1 MTRVLFLEPM
11 TSVAELVG
19 IARRAGHETVVASH
33 DHAERRLPDDVR
45 AHADR
50 LLVVDLND
58 EQALLRAV
66 LEEHE
71 RAPIGAVLPGIEF
84 YVATAGRV
92 AAALGLPGIPP
103 ERADALRDKALMH
116 ASAVAG
122 GLRRPVQ
129 RPVEAVE
136 DLDAA
141 AAATGFPAVLKPR
154 DSAGSIHVTRVEDLD
169 EVRRAYRAMCADRLP
184 DDVGRRIGARA
195 VLEGYVAGPELSLD
209 GFVGPDGPR
218 LLSVTRK
225 YLGQEPHFVEVGHL
239 VGPWHDPDLRRAAE
253 DFVRRLCAA
262 FGLTSGP
269 FHAEVRHADG
279 ELVLIE
285 LGARL
290 PGGRIT
296 RLVEL
301 VTGVS
306 LPLVALAAALG
317 RPPAELGAF
326 GAPAAA
332 FAGVHNFVSPGLR
345 QVSSVR
351 GVGALADMRNVVEY
365 DIHVREG
372 TALDPYGDFRS
383 RLGYVVF
390 TADDPDE
397 EAALRRDLAAAVQIA

>member
-19 IARRAGHETVVASH
+19 VARRAGLETVVASH
-33 DHAERRLPDDVR
+33 DHAERRLPDEVR
-45 AHADR
+45 AHIDT

-58 EQALLRAV
+58 EEALLRAV
-66 LEEHE
+66 LDEHR

-84 YVATAGRV
+84 YVATASRI
-92 AAALGLPGIPP
+92 AAALGLPGIAP
-103 ERADALRDKALMH
+103 ERTDALRDKGRMH
-116 ASAVAG
+116 AVAVAG

-129 RPVEAVE
+129 QPIESVD
-136 DLDAA
+136 DLACAA
-141 AAATGFPAVLKPR
+141 GFPAVLKPR
-154 DSAGSIHVTRVEDLD
+154 DSAGSIHVTRVENL
-169 EVRRAYRAMCADRLP
+169 EEARRAYQAMSEDRLP

-195 VLEGYVAGPELSLD
+195 VLEAYVAGPELSLD
-209 GFVGPDGPR
+209 GFVGDDGPQ

-225 YLGQEPHFVEVGHL
+225 YLSQEPHFVEVGHL
-239 VGPWHDPDLRRAAE
+239 VGPWHDTTLRQAAE
-253 DFVRRLCAA
+253 EFVQRMCTA

-269 FHAEVRHADG
+269 FHAEVRLANG

-290 PGGRIT
+290 PGGQIT

-317 RPPAELGAF
+317 RAPADLGAF
-326 GAPAAA
+326 GEPAAA
-332 FAGVHNFVSPGLR
+332 FAGVHNFVAPGLR

-351 GVGALADMRNVVEY
+351 GVGTLADMRNVVAY
-365 DIHVREG
+365 DVHVREG

-390 TADDPDE
+390 TAGDPDE